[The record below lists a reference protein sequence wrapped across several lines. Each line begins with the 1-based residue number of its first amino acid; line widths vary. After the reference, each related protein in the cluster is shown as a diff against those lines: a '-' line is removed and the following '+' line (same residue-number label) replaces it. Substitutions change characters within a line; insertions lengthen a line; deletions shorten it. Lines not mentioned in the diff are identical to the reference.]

1 MYKILPVLFI
11 YYIIISINAQNEG
24 KEHVQQ
30 SNSAQH
36 PNAHPT
42 NNAQQNT
49 PPLQINN
56 VPPEVNQKKSNTQEI
71 AQGMSSNNNKT
82 QQGNVISTEDNT
94 DKEKPKVDNESK
106 KEEFNL
112 TYEMEKAFLELQKT
126 WNSAFGDSTNTTN
139 DTVTNQTSSPINSTK
154 PI

>member
-1 MYKILPVLFI
+1 MYKILAVLFI
-11 YYIIISINAQNEG
+11 CYIIISINALNEG
-24 KEHVQQ
+24 KEQVQPY
-30 SNSAQH
+30 NSAQQYSH
-36 PNAHPT
+36 PSAHPT
-42 NNAQQNT
+42 NNEQQKT
-49 PPLQINN
+49 
-56 VPPEVNQKKSNTQEI
+56 PPEVKKPNTQEI
-71 AQGMSSNNNKT
+71 PQNKSSNNNKT
-82 QQGNVISTEDNT
+82 QQGNVTLTEDNT
-94 DKEKPKVDNESK
+94 VKEKPKVENEPK